1 MSETENLA
9 AEVEAAEQEVAQL
22 RSELESLKNED
33 SEERAIVQNRNR
45 LHQLRNE
52 AERLRG
58 QIEFQRR
65 IKGQTPSEVE
75 VEPVPEALPAPP
87 KPAIAVEPVEKPS
100 PALDTNE

>member
-33 SEERAIVQNRNR
+33 SEERAVVQNRNR

-65 IKGQTPSEVE
+65 IKGQTPSKVE
-75 VEPVPEALPAPP
+75 ADPVPEALPAPP
-87 KPAIAVEPVEKPS
+87 KPETAVEPVEEPS
-100 PALDTNE
+100 PAPDTNE

>member
-22 RSELESLKNED
+22 RSELESLKNDD
-33 SEERAIVQNRNR
+33 SEERAIAQNHNR

-65 IKGQTPSEVE
+65 IKGQTPSKVE
-75 VEPVPEALPAPP
+75 AEPVPEAPP
-87 KPAIAVEPVEKPS
+87 VPPRPAITVEPVEEPS
-100 PALDTNE
+100 PAPDTNE

>member
-1 MSETENLA
+1 MRETENLA
-9 AEVEAAEQEVAQL
+9 AEVEAAEREVAQL
-22 RSELESLKNED
+22 RSELESLKNDD
-33 SEERAIVQNRNR
+33 SEERAIVQNHNR

-65 IKGQTPSEVE
+65 IKGQTPSRVE

-87 KPAIAVEPVEKPS
+87 KPAIAVEPVEEPE
-100 PALDTNE
+100 PAPEINE

>member
-22 RSELESLKNED
+22 RSELESLKNDD
-33 SEERAIVQNRNR
+33 SEERAIVQNHNR

-65 IKGQTPSEVE
+65 IKGQTPSKVE
-75 VEPVPEALPAPP
+75 AEPVPEAPPAPP
-87 KPAIAVEPVEKPS
+87 KPAIAVEPVEEPS
-100 PALDTNE
+100 PAPDTNE